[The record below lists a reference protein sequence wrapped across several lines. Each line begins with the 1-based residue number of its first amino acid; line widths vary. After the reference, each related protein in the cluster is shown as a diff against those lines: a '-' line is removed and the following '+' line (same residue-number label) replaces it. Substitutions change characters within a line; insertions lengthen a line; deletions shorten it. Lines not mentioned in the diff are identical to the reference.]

1 MRGSMAGLFYTIQEL
16 QAQGRMSNAG
26 ASSSA
31 QLQLQQRREP
41 LVGAVGSDDGEVEL
55 LWGCTAH

>member
-1 MRGSMAGLFYTIQEL
+1 MRGSMAALSYTIQEL

-26 ASSSA
+26 ASSSV

-41 LVGAVGSDDGEVEL
+41 LV
-55 LWGCTAH
+55 